1 MISNLLLILSWF
13 FLLAGMIGLF
23 RFKGVYSR
31 ILNSSKIDSVAI
43 ITLTIALMIRTG
55 LSMMTL
61 KLAVIMVFY
70 LLTNP
75 ISSQI
80 IARSAKQNGV
90 PHEGSDTG

>member
-1 MISNLLLILSWF
+1 MSWF
-13 FLLAGMIGLF
+13 FLFAGIVGLF

-43 ITLTIALMIRTG
+43 ITLTAALMVRTG

-75 ISSQI
+75 VSSQI
-80 IARSAKQNGV
+80 IARSAKQNGI
-90 PHEGSDTG
+90 PHEGSGTG

>member
-1 MISNLLLILSWF
+1 MISDLLLMLSWF
-13 FLLAGMIGLF
+13 FLFAGMIGLF

-43 ITLTIALMIRTG
+43 ITLTVALMVRAG

-61 KLAVIMVFY
+61 KLAVIMVFH

-75 ISSQI
+75 VSSQI
-80 IARSAKQNGV
+80 IARSAKQNGI
-90 PHEGSDTG
+90 PHEGSGTG

>member
-1 MISNLLLILSWF
+1 MISDMLLILSWF
-13 FLLAGMIGLF
+13 FLWAGIVGMF

-31 ILNSSKIDSVAI
+31 ILNSSKIDSVSI
-43 ITLTIALMIRTG
+43 ITLTLALMTRTG

-75 ISSQI
+75 VSSQI
-80 IARSAKQNGV
+80 IASSAKRNGV
-90 PHEGSDTG
+90 PHERRA